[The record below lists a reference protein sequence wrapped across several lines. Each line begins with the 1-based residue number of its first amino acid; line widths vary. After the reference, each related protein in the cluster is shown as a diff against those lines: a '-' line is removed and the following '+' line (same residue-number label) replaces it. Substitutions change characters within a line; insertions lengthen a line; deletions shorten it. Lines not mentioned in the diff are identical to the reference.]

1 MKKRT
6 AIQWKVE
13 LLKVAQEDML
23 LPDEYSDNALAFMSW
38 LIYNDELNTEDYE
51 DIEELLNDITENGNY
66 FEHSAASGEYRILTD
81 TEADEAWNESIDS
94 YIDDCI
100 LPDVP
105 ENVKDYL
112 DIDRMANDIQREG
125 SRGQQLNYYDG
136 YEHDIE
142 FNGCTFY
149 IYRTN

>member
-1 MKKRT
+1 MRSF
-6 AIQWKVE
+6 
-13 LLKVAQEDML
+13 
-23 LPDEYSDNALAFMSW
+23 PDEYSDNALAFMSW

-136 YEHDIE
+136 SEHDIE
-142 FNGCTFY
+142 FNGQTFY